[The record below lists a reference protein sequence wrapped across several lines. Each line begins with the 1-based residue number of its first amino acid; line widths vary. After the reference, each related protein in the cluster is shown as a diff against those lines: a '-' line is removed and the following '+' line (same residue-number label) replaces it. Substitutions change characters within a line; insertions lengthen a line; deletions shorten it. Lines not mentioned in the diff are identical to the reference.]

1 MEKTGLARATV
12 ANAIQV
18 LEELHIL
25 VDERRLERPRITR
38 VSPITGMLEAII
50 TTLGVEPLPARVPGR
65 TLISAAD
72 ATRVCSRPGWTFR
85 WSFPLERDC
94 PCYIHNQM
102 CA

>member
-25 VDERRLERPRITR
+25 VDERRLERPSITR

-72 ATRVCSRPGWTFR
+72 ATRVVPPWLDFQVE
-85 WSFPLERDC
+85 FPLERDC

>member
-50 TTLGVEPLPARVPGR
+50 TTLGVEPLPARVPAGR
-65 TLISAAD
+65 SSLPPMQPEFVPALAGLSGG
-72 ATRVCSRPGWTFR
+72 VSR
-85 WSFPLERDC
+85 WSETVPAISTTRC
-94 PCYIHNQM
+94 VP
-102 CA
+102 